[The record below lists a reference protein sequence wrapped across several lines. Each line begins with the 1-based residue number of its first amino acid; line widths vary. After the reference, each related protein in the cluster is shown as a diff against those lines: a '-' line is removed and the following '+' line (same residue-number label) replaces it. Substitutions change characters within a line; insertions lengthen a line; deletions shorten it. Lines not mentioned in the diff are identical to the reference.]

1 MGAGVLPVALHKN
14 KLYCLFGKENKFE
27 DSAPGFS
34 DFGGGEDYDETFLET
49 AVREAREETTGFL
62 GSEKDIRKILMKAG
76 QYHIDLT
83 EKYRMFILP
92 INYDPMLE
100 VYYNNNQKFIQS
112 RLNDNI
118 IKKSKIFEKSEIRW
132 VCIDD
137 VLKMRSQFRFF
148 FRDVIDVLISKK
160 SDIYRITKSVVSK
173 KTRNNRK

>member
-62 GSEKDIRKILMKAG
+62 GSEKDIRKILMKTG
-76 QYHIDLT
+76 QYHIVLPN
-83 EKYRMFILP
+83 KHHMFILP
-92 INYDPMLE
+92 MNYEPLLE
-100 VYYNNNQKFIQS
+100 LYYNNNQKFIQS
-112 RLNDNI
+112 HLDENV

-132 VCIDD
+132 ICIDD

-148 FRDVIDVLISKK
+148 FRDALDILLSKK

-173 KTRNNRK
+173 KTRKNRN